1 MSQDRRLGGFAW
13 EDGEG
18 EIVIRWPKL
27 YNVFRGRKA
36 KDHTVNVREGEY
48 NFESGLSAGR
58 DNQTV
63 QITPFRQAW
72 SSAHLFP
79 MRLSFIEEADQHYVP
94 GGGVASDYWLPSA
107 LVQSAYGWKAQ
118 ASVDD
123 VPCEVYGRADGHD
136 TIWVAQ
142 NAGYVVCRREIRD
155 KTGRLIEV
163 VRNSQLKNL
172 AADVWIPTVQLQ
184 ERYFE
189 DPSVPGWDISKPTCV
204 VKVVVTS
211 VAVGHVDEK
220 RLHIEIPN
228 GARVH
233 NQILDVIYQKGAGS
247 LEFLDSGIKA
257 GRHVMTEAAQERAP
271 ARLSTRT
278 AVLGAVFCLLS
289 LTSVILGHQVIRRR
303 RCDER

>member
-1 MSQDRRLGGFAW
+1 MGGRRRRDRDSLA
-13 EDGEG
+13 
-18 EIVIRWPKL
+18 
-27 YNVFRGRKA
+27 
-36 KDHTVNVREGEY
+36 
-48 NFESGLSAGR
+48 
-58 DNQTV
+58 QTV
-63 QITPFRQAW
+63 QRIPRTESQRPHGQRQGGRIQLRVGAFGRARQ
-72 SSAHLFP
+72 SDRSDHAVSAGLVIGAPVSDAALVHRGGRPALRTGRRRGQ
-79 MRLSFIEEADQHYVP
+79 RLL
-94 GGGVASDYWLPSA
+94 ASQA